1 MGTTPPTVLLA
12 WALVGLVLGWLLH
25 PFSDRVFGAPLAVT
39 WLAPVA
45 LWVMAAVLGYAAW
58 VTWRQVRD
66 RQLLFPYQAVNR
78 LLLARASALVGALVG
93 AGYLG
98 YALSWVGS
106 AAPAAAQWQVR
117 SLVAAAAGAAIVVA
131 SLLLERA
138 CRVRAEDDSTGAA

>member
-12 WALVGLVLGWLLH
+12 WALAGLVLGWLLH
-25 PFSDRVFGAPLAVT
+25 PLSDLLLGAPLAVT

-66 RQLLFPYQAVNR
+66 RQLLFPHHAVNR

-131 SLLLERA
+131 SLLLERS
-138 CRVRAEDDSTGAA
+138 CRVRVEDDSTGAA